1 MDEPL
6 QHDPR
11 TKQQIK
17 DAIYGFLYEPI
28 LRQFQTRL
36 DGIIVKNCV
45 LLGNSEKSFIYKGVT
60 YSTSNTQLPLKMNR
74 LQKQLFMDM
83 EDYLKEIRHLNNYEL
98 PYVLGFISQ
107 VLNSSNHLN
116 DYLRILPPA
125 VHRPVE
131 KLIQS
136 CPCRTNRLTQE
147 GIETLQNNNKV
158 PINLIKQRMV
168 NNLLI

>member
-28 LRQFQTRL
+28 LSQFQTRL

-83 EDYLKEIRHLNNYEL
+83 EDYLKEIRQLNNYEL
-98 PYVLGFISQ
+98 PYVLGFIGQ
-107 VLNSSNHLN
+107 VLNSSNHPN
-116 DYLRILPPA
+116 DYLRILPSA
-125 VHRPVE
+125 IHRPVE
-131 KLIQS
+131 KLIQT
-136 CPCRTNRLTQE
+136 CPCRANKLTQE
-147 GIETLQNNNKV
+147 DVEALQNNNKV